1 MGKKSSLKH
10 ISAFLNKTRNT
21 PKLAKQAEKSRVG
34 LANLFSTSSL
44 LACEEEKG

>member
-1 MGKKSSLKH
+1 MGRKAALRH
-10 ISAFLNKTRNT
+10 VSAFINKTINI

-34 LANLFSTSSL
+34 LANLFPTYSL